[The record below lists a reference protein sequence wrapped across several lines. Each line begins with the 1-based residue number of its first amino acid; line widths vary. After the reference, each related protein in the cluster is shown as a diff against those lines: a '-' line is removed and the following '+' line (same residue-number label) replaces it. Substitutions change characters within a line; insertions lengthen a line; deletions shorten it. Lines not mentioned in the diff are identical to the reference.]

1 MAQLPDEFTR
11 QLLTKEDAGAA
22 PWSWGA
28 PQPAPSAQ
36 AQPAPV
42 YVQQG
47 AAQQAPEPEPDLPD
61 YDLSKP
67 GRWDV
72 YDNSNRN
79 SSESDTQ
86 WNQRRLVAA
95 QYWANED
102 AQERSAAR
110 EETDKI
116 EAKRERNRAAQARF
130 RAKQRGDT
138 EPVVIAAIA
147 AYEEALAQ
155 RNAVVAQWD
164 AWVGQKRAEVE
175 IARAQV
181 LQHRKQNV

>member
-36 AQPAPV
+36 TQPAPV
-42 YVQQG
+42 YVQQ
-47 AAQQAPEPEPDLPD
+47 AAQQPPESEPELPD
-61 YDLSKP
+61 YDVAKP

-72 YDNSNRN
+72 YDDSNRN

-95 QYWANED
+95 QYWAGED
-102 AQERSAAR
+102 AKEHSAAR

-138 EPVVIAAIA
+138 EPVVIAAVA

-155 RNAVVAQWD
+155 RNAIVAQWD

-175 IARAQV
+175 IARAQA
-181 LQHRKQNV
+181 LKQRRRNV